1 MLSLSS
7 GILKRICYFL
17 PAMMILS
24 SAGNMKT
31 LSMIGYALILLRA
44 MSLQFG
50 SLILIELEDTWSAA
64 VRIRI
69 G

>member
-1 MLSLSS
+1 MLSLLS
-7 GILKRICYFL
+7 GTLKRICCFL
-17 PAMMILS
+17 QAMMILS

-44 MSLQFG
+44 MSLQCG
-50 SLILIELEDTWSAA
+50 SLILIELEDIWSAV